1 MKHWNFAI
9 HKDKKMHYV
18 IIGNSVAAIG
28 AIEAIRNRDKTGSVT
43 VISDEPYSVYSRP
56 LISYLLAGK
65 VDENMMFYGKKNFY
79 EENSVGT
86 KLGQTAVELDI
97 DKRIVELENK
107 ELVSYDKLLIA
118 TGGTPIIPQVEGKD
132 LKGVFTFTKWD
143 DAKNIKDFIERNSV
157 KKAIVIGGGLIGLK
171 AAEALIELAI
181 KVTVVE
187 LADRI
192 LSVTFDKRASQ
203 MVEDNLRGEGVEI
216 IFNNTVVQ
224 IEAEGS
230 LNEGSSGKERRVNG
244 VVLRDK
250 RKLASDLV
258 IFAIGVKPNV
268 SLVKDTP
275 VKVNR
280 GILVNQ
286 YMQTCVDNVYAAGDV
301 AEAFD
306 LVMGIARPIP
316 IWPNAYRQGSVAGC
330 NMAGGLKE
338 YQGGLAM
345 NSIEIFGVSTISVGQ
360 TDPDEENY
368 QVLQEYNR
376 ERKEY
381 KKIVLKDDFIVG
393 AIFIGSIER
402 AGIITAFIKER
413 TNVRNFK
420 DYLMREDFGLIYL
433 PSDYRKHMVSGM
445 GIEV

>member
-1 MKHWNFAI
+1 MR
-9 HKDKKMHYV
+9 YV

-28 AIEAIRNRDKTGSVT
+28 AIEAIRNRDKTGSVS

-86 KLGQTAVELDI
+86 KLGQTAVKLDT
-97 DKRIVELENK
+97 DKKIVELENK
-107 ELVSYDKLLIA
+107 ELVPYDKLLIA
-118 TGGTPIIPQVEGKD
+118 TGGTPIIPQFEGKG
-132 LKGVFTFTKWD
+132 LKGVFVFTKWD
-143 DAKNIKDFIERNSV
+143 DTKNIKDFIEKNSV

-171 AAEALIELAI
+171 ATEALIELGM
-181 KVTVVE
+181 KVTIVE

-192 LSVTFDKRASQ
+192 LSMTFDKRASQ
-203 MVEDNLRGEGVEI
+203 IVEDNLRGEGIEI
-216 IFNNTVVQ
+216 FFNNTVVQ
-224 IEAEGS
+224 VEAKGGH
-230 LNEGSSGKERRVNG
+230 NKGSSGKERRVGG

-316 IWPNAYRQGSVAGC
+316 IWPNAYRQGSIAGC

-360 TDPDEENY
+360 TNPDEEKY

-376 ERKEY
+376 ERREY

-433 PSDYRKHMVSGM
+433 PSNYRKHMVSGM

>member
-1 MKHWNFAI
+1 MR
-9 HKDKKMHYV
+9 YV
-18 IIGNSVAAIG
+18 IIGNSAAAMG
-28 AIEAIRNRDKTGSVT
+28 AIKTIRNRDKTGSVT

-86 KLGQTAVELDI
+86 KLGQTAVKLDT
-97 DKRIVELENK
+97 DKKIVELENK
-107 ELVSYDKLLIA
+107 ELVPYDKLLIA
-118 TGGTPIIPQVEGKD
+118 TGGTPIIPQVEGKG
-132 LKGVFTFTKWD
+132 LKGVFVFTKWD
-143 DAKNIKDFIERNSV
+143 DTKNIKDFIEKNSV

-171 AAEALIELAI
+171 ATEALIELGM
-181 KVTVVE
+181 KVTIVE

-192 LSVTFDKRASQ
+192 LSMTFDKRASQ
-203 MVEDNLRGEGVEI
+203 IVEDNLRGEGIEI
-216 IFNNTVVQ
+216 FFNNTVVQ
-224 IEAEGS
+224 VEAKGGH
-230 LNEGSSGKERRVNG
+230 NKGSSGKERRVGG

-280 GILVNQ
+280 GILANQ
-286 YMQTCVDNVYAAGDV
+286 YMQTCVDNVYVAGDV

-306 LVMGIARPIP
+306 LLMGIARPIP

-338 YQGGLAM
+338 YRGGLAM
-345 NSIEIFGVSTISVGQ
+345 NSIETFGVSTISVGQ

-368 QVLQEYNR
+368 QVLQEHDR
-376 ERKEY
+376 GRREY
-381 KKIVLKDDFIVG
+381 KKIVLKDDLIVG

-402 AGIITAFIKER
+402 AGIITALIKER
-413 TNVRNFK
+413 TKVGNFK

>member
-1 MKHWNFAI
+1 
-9 HKDKKMHYV
+9 MHYV
-18 IIGNSVAAIG
+18 IIGNSAAAIG

-86 KLGQTAVELDI
+86 KLSQAAVELDT

-107 ELVSYDKLLIA
+107 ELVPYDKLLIA

-203 MVEDNLRGEGVEI
+203 MVEDNLRGEGIEI
-216 IFNNTVVQ
+216 IFNNPVVQ
-224 IEAEGS
+224 IEAEGG
-230 LNEGSSGKERRVNG
+230 LNKGSSEKKRRVNG

-306 LVMGIARPIP
+306 LVMGITRPIP

-376 ERKEY
+376 ERREY

-413 TNVRNFK
+413 TKVRNFK

>member
-1 MKHWNFAI
+1 
-9 HKDKKMHYV
+9 MHYV
-18 IIGNSVAAIG
+18 IIGNSAAAIG

-86 KLGQTAVELDI
+86 KLGQTAVGLDI

-118 TGGTPIIPQVEGKD
+118 AGGTPIIPQVEGKD

-171 AAEALIELAI
+171 AMEALTELAI

-203 MVEDNLRGEGVEI
+203 MVEDNLRGEGIEI

-258 IFAIGVKPNV
+258 IFAIGVKPNA

-306 LVMGIARPIP
+306 LVMGITRPIP

-368 QVLQEYNR
+368 QVFQEYNR
-376 ERKEY
+376 ERREY

>member
-1 MKHWNFAI
+1 MR
-9 HKDKKMHYV
+9 YV

-28 AIEAIRNRDKTGSVT
+28 AIEAIRNRDKTGSVS

-86 KLGQTAVELDI
+86 KLGQTAVKLDT
-97 DKRIVELENK
+97 DKKIVELENK
-107 ELVSYDKLLIA
+107 ELVPYDKLLIA
-118 TGGTPIIPQVEGKD
+118 TGGTPIIPQVEGKG
-132 LKGVFTFTKWD
+132 LKGVFVFTKWD
-143 DAKNIKDFIERNSV
+143 DTKNIKDFIEKNSV

-171 AAEALIELAI
+171 ATEALIELGM
-181 KVTVVE
+181 KVTIVE

-192 LSVTFDKRASQ
+192 LSMTFDKRASQ
-203 MVEDNLRGEGVEI
+203 IVEDNLRGEGIEI
-216 IFNNTVVQ
+216 FFNNTVVQ
-224 IEAEGS
+224 VEAKGGH
-230 LNEGSSGKERRVNG
+230 NKGSSGKERRVGG

-316 IWPNAYRQGSVAGC
+316 IWPNAYRQGSIAGC

-360 TDPDEENY
+360 TNPDEEKY

-376 ERKEY
+376 ERREY

>member
-1 MKHWNFAI
+1 
-9 HKDKKMHYV
+9 
-18 IIGNSVAAIG
+18 
-28 AIEAIRNRDKTGSVT
+28 
-43 VISDEPYSVYSRP
+43 
-56 LISYLLAGK
+56 
-65 VDENMMFYGKKNFY
+65 
-79 EENSVGT
+79 
-86 KLGQTAVELDI
+86 
-97 DKRIVELENK
+97 LENK
-107 ELVSYDKLLIA
+107 ELVPYDKLLIA

-143 DAKNIKDFIERNSV
+143 DAKNIKDFIKRNSLKRAV
-157 KKAIVIGGGLIGLK
+157 VVGGGSIGLK
-171 AAEALIELAI
+171 ATEALIELGL

-192 LSVTFDKRASQ
+192 LSVTFDQRASQ
-203 MVEDNLRGEGVEI
+203 MVEDNLRKRGIEI
-216 IFNNTVVQ
+216 IFDNTVAQ
-224 IEAEGS
+224 IKAKGGH
-230 LNEGSSGKERRVNG
+230 NKGSSGGKRRVSG

-250 RKLASDLV
+250 RKLACDLV
-258 IFAIGVKPNV
+258 IFAIGVSPSA

-275 VKVNR
+275 VRVKR
-280 GILVNQ
+280 GILVDE
-286 YMQTCVDNVYAAGDV
+286 YMQTSISDVYAAGDV
-301 AEAFD
+301 VEAFD
-306 LVMGIARPIP
+306 LVMGITRPIP

-345 NSIEIFGVSTISVGQ
+345 NSVEIFGVSTISVGQ

-376 ERKEY
+376 GRREY
-381 KKIVLKDDFIVG
+381 KKIVLKEDFIVG

-402 AGIITAFIKER
+402 AGIITALIKER

>member
-1 MKHWNFAI
+1 MR
-9 HKDKKMHYV
+9 YV
-18 IIGNSVAAIG
+18 IVGNSVAAIA
-28 AIEAIRNRDKTGSVT
+28 AIEALRNRDKTGLVT
-43 VISDEPYSVYSRP
+43 VISDEPYFVYSRP

-65 VDENMMFYGKKNFY
+65 VDEERMLYRKKNFY

-86 KLGQTAVELDI
+86 KLGQTAIKLDTG
-97 DKRIVELENK
+97 KRIVELENK
-107 ELVSYDKLLIA
+107 EVVPYDKLLIA
-118 TGGTPIIPQVEGKD
+118 TGGVPIVPEVEGKD
-132 LKGVFTFTKWD
+132 SKGVFTFTKWD
-143 DAKNIKDFIERNSV
+143 DVNNIKEFIERNSV
-157 KKAIVIGGGLIGLK
+157 KRAIVIGGGLIGLK
-171 AAEALIELAI
+171 ATEALVELGME
-181 KVTVVE
+181 VTVVE
-187 LADRI
+187 LADRM

-203 MVEDNLRGEGVEI
+203 IVEENLRERGIET

-224 IEAEGS
+224 IEAEDSFNKGS
-230 LNEGSSGKERRVNG
+230 LGKERKVSG

-258 IFAIGVKPNV
+258 IFAIGVRPNV
-268 SLVKDTP
+268 TLVKDTP
-275 VKVNR
+275 VKVKR
-280 GILVNQ
+280 GVLVNEH
-286 YMQTCVDNVYAAGDV
+286 MQTCVDNVYAAGDV

-330 NMAGGLKE
+330 NMAGDLKE

-345 NSIEIFGVSTISVGQ
+345 NSVEICGISTISAGQ
-360 TDPDEENY
+360 TDPDEEGY

-376 ERKEY
+376 ERREY
-381 KKIVLKDDFIVG
+381 KKIVLKEDFIVG

-402 AGIITAFIKER
+402 AGIITALIKER
-413 TNVRNFK
+413 TKVSNFK

>member
-1 MKHWNFAI
+1 
-9 HKDKKMHYV
+9 MHYV
-18 IIGNSVAAIG
+18 IIGNSAAAIG
-28 AIEAIRNRDKTGSVT
+28 AIKAIRNRDKTGSVT
-43 VISDEPYSVYSRP
+43 VISDEPYSIYSRP

-86 KLGQTAVELDI
+86 KLSQAAVELDM

-118 TGGTPIIPQVEGKD
+118 TGGTPIIPQVEGKG

-143 DAKNIKDFIERNSV
+143 DAKNIKDFIETNLL

-171 AAEALIELAI
+171 ATEALIELGL

-192 LSVTFDKRASQ
+192 LSATFDKRASQ
-203 MVEDNLRGEGVEI
+203 MVEDNLRERGIEI

-230 LNEGSSGKERRVNG
+230 LNKGSWEKKRRVSG

-268 SLVKDTP
+268 SLVKNTS

-286 YMQTCVDNVYAAGDV
+286 YMQTCVGNVYAAGDV

-306 LVMGIARPIP
+306 LVMGITRPIP

-345 NSIEIFGVSTISVGQ
+345 NSIEICGISTISVGQ

-376 ERKEY
+376 ERREY

>member
-1 MKHWNFAI
+1 MR
-9 HKDKKMHYV
+9 YV

-86 KLGQTAVELDI
+86 KLGQTAVKLNT
-97 DKRIVELENK
+97 DKKIVELENK
-107 ELVSYDKLLIA
+107 ELVPYDKLLIA
-118 TGGTPIIPQVEGKD
+118 AGGTPIIPQVEGKG
-132 LKGVFTFTKWD
+132 LKGVFVFTKWD
-143 DAKNIKDFIERNSV
+143 DAKNIKDFIERNSL

-171 AAEALIELAI
+171 ATEALIELGM
-181 KVTVVE
+181 KVTIVE

-192 LSVTFDKRASQ
+192 LSMTFDKRASQ
-203 MVEDNLRGEGVEI
+203 IVEDNLRGEGIEI
-216 IFNNTVVQ
+216 FFNNTVVQ
-224 IEAEGS
+224 VEAKGGH
-230 LNEGSSGKERRVNG
+230 NKGSSGKERRVGG

-275 VKVNR
+275 VKINR

-301 AEAFD
+301 AKAFD

-316 IWPNAYRQGSVAGC
+316 IWPNAYRQGSIAGC
-330 NMAGGLKE
+330 NMAGDLKK

-345 NSIEIFGVSTISVGQ
+345 NSIEIFGVPTISVGQ
-360 TDPDEENY
+360 TDPGEENY

-376 ERKEY
+376 ERREY

>member
-1 MKHWNFAI
+1 MR
-9 HKDKKMHYV
+9 YV

-28 AIEAIRNRDKTGSVT
+28 AIEAIRNRDKTGSVS

-86 KLGQTAVELDI
+86 KLGQTAVKLDT
-97 DKRIVELENK
+97 DKKIVELENK
-107 ELVSYDKLLIA
+107 ELVPYDKLLIA
-118 TGGTPIIPQVEGKD
+118 TGGTPIIPQVEGKG
-132 LKGVFTFTKWD
+132 LKGVFVFTKWD
-143 DAKNIKDFIERNSV
+143 DTKNIKDFIEKNSV

-171 AAEALIELAI
+171 ATEALIELGM
-181 KVTVVE
+181 KVTIVE

-192 LSVTFDKRASQ
+192 LSMTFDKRASQ
-203 MVEDNLRGEGVEI
+203 IVEDNLRGEGIEI
-216 IFNNTVVQ
+216 FFNNTVVQ
-224 IEAEGS
+224 VEAKGGH
-230 LNEGSSGKERRVNG
+230 NKGSSGKERRVGG

-316 IWPNAYRQGSVAGC
+316 IWPNAYRQGSIAGC

-345 NSIEIFGVSTISVGQ
+345 RAPSKLISS
-360 TDPDEENY
+360 Y
-368 QVLQEYNR
+368 QC
-376 ERKEY
+376 K
-381 KKIVLKDDFIVG
+381 
-393 AIFIGSIER
+393 S
-402 AGIITAFIKER
+402 
-413 TNVRNFK
+413 
-420 DYLMREDFGLIYL
+420 GLG
-433 PSDYRKHMVSGM
+433 KG
-445 GIEV
+445 

>member
-1 MKHWNFAI
+1 
-9 HKDKKMHYV
+9 MHYV
-18 IIGNSVAAIG
+18 IVGNSAAAIG
-28 AIEAIRNRDKTGSVT
+28 AIEAIRNRDKTGSVS

-86 KLGQTAVELDI
+86 KLGQTAVELDT
-97 DKRIVELENK
+97 DKKIVELENK
-107 ELVSYDKLLIA
+107 ELVPYDKLLIA
-118 TGGTPIIPQVEGKD
+118 TGGIPIIPQVEGKD

-143 DAKNIKDFIERNSV
+143 DAKDIKDFIERNSV
-157 KKAIVIGGGLIGLK
+157 KRAVVVGGGLIGLK
-171 AAEALIELAI
+171 ATEALIELGL
-181 KVTVVE
+181 KVAVVE

-192 LSVTFDKRASQ
+192 LSVTFDQRASQ
-203 MVEDNLRGEGVEI
+203 IMEDNLRERGIEI
-216 IFNNTVVQ
+216 IFDNTVAQ
-224 IEAEGS
+224 IKANGGLNKGS
-230 LNEGSSGKERRVNG
+230 WGGKRRVSG

-250 RKLASDLV
+250 RKLACDLV
-258 IFAIGVKPNV
+258 IFAIGVRPNA

-275 VKVNR
+275 VRVKR
-280 GILVNQ
+280 GILVDQ
-286 YMQTCVDNVYAAGDV
+286 HMQTSISDVYAAGDV
-301 AEAFD
+301 VEAFD
-306 LVMGIARPIP
+306 LVMGINRPIP

-345 NSIEIFGVSTISVGQ
+345 NSIEIFGVPTISVGQ

-368 QVLQEYNR
+368 QVLQEHNR
-376 ERKEY
+376 ERREY

-402 AGIITAFIKER
+402 AGIITALIKER

-420 DYLMREDFGLIYL
+420 NYLMREDFGLIYL
-433 PSDYRKHMVSGM
+433 PSNYRKHMVSGM

>member
-1 MKHWNFAI
+1 
-9 HKDKKMHYV
+9 MHYV
-18 IIGNSVAAIG
+18 IIGNSAAAIG
-28 AIEAIRNRDKTGSVT
+28 AIKAIRNRDKTGSVT
-43 VISDEPYSVYSRP
+43 VISDEPYSIYSRP

-86 KLGQTAVELDI
+86 KLSQAAVELDM

-118 TGGTPIIPQVEGKD
+118 TGGTPIIPQVEGKG
-132 LKGVFTFTKWD
+132 LKGVFVFTKWD
-143 DAKNIKDFIERNSV
+143 DTKNIKDFIEKNSV

-171 AAEALIELAI
+171 ATEALIELGL

-192 LSVTFDKRASQ
+192 LSATFDKRASQ
-203 MVEDNLRGEGVEI
+203 MVEDNLRERGIEI

-230 LNEGSSGKERRVNG
+230 LNKGSWEKKRRVSG

-286 YMQTCVDNVYAAGDV
+286 YMQTCVGNVYAAGDV

-306 LVMGIARPIP
+306 LVMGVTRPIP

-345 NSIEIFGVSTISVGQ
+345 NSIEICGISTISVGQ

-376 ERKEY
+376 ERREY